1 MRRLIPQAPSAAAS
15 AASTS
20 NDTSS
25 SSTSHHSNPQEFD
38 HLQRTME
45 REFFIVQRCWHSG
58 PQQHQ
63 PLDYLRLFD
72 ARSDAEEAAY
82 HSAHAWS
89 RKQSPQDPSVK
100 TLLLPSSPQQ
110 QQQNRGSTTSSGAS
124 YGFIAN
130 GSMFWIRSIYVS
142 ITDHTNE
149 QAYAVVTEG
158 VIGGTGNRMS
168 RRGTEVCRG
177 RVFVGGSNARFL
189 ALQASDIVVQTI
201 PGCTSYVA
209 TLPVGKPSEYA
220 TGRFLQEW
228 PAEIPIHNDI
238 HTSSSMNVMDTEN
251 NAPNKRDSN
260 HWSCSS
266 MPKQQQ
272 QQHGGYNEPAL
283 FLPVAKRRRM
293 VERPFW
299 QVEGAQPGAED
310 EMVMS

>member
-1 MRRLIPQAPSAAAS
+1 MRRLIPQAQS
-15 AASTS
+15 AAST
-20 NDTSS
+20 NTDTSS
-25 SSTSHHSNPQEFD
+25 TTHHHCSNPQEFD
-38 HLQRTME
+38 LRME

-63 PLDYLRLFD
+63 PLDYLRLFE

-89 RKQSPQDPSVK
+89 RKQSPQDPSVR

-110 QQQNRGSTTSSGAS
+110 RDTTGSGAS
-124 YGFIAN
+124 YGFIAH
-130 GSMFWIRSIYVS
+130 GSMFWSRSIYVS
-142 ITDHTNE
+142 ITDQAHE

-189 ALQASDIVVQTI
+189 TLQASNIVVQTI
-201 PGCTSYVA
+201 PGCNSYVA
-209 TLPVGKPSEYA
+209 TLPVGRPSEYA

-228 PAEIPIHNDI
+228 PAEIPIHDN
-238 HTSSSMNVMDTEN
+238 TTNVMDTEN
-251 NAPNKRDSN
+251 NAPNKRNSDL
-260 HWSCSS
+260 WC
-266 MPKQQQ
+266 MPKQQLQ
-272 QQHGGYNEPAL
+272 QQQQEYGYNEPAL
-283 FLPVAKRRRM
+283 FLPVAKRRRI

-299 QVEGAQPGAED
+299 QMEGAQPAAED

>member
-1 MRRLIPQAPSAAAS
+1 
-15 AASTS
+15 
-20 NDTSS
+20 
-25 SSTSHHSNPQEFD
+25 
-38 HLQRTME
+38 ME

-63 PLDYLRLFD
+63 PLDYLRLFG
-72 ARSDAEEAAY
+72 ACSDAEEAAY

-89 RKQSPQDPSVK
+89 RKQSPQDPNVK
-100 TLLLPSSPQQ
+100 TLFLPSPPQH
-110 QQQNRGSTTSSGAS
+110 RGTGTSSGTS

-130 GSMFWIRSIYVS
+130 GSMFWIRSLYAS
-142 ITDHTNE
+142 ITDQADG

-168 RRGTEVCRG
+168 RRGTEVSRG
-177 RVFVGGSNARFL
+177 RVFVGAGSNARFL
-189 ALQASDIVVQTI
+189 ALQASHIVVQTN

-228 PAEIPIHNDI
+228 PAEIPIHDDS
-238 HTSSSMNVMDTEN
+238 TTNVMDTEN
-251 NAPNKRDSN
+251 NAPNKRNSN
-260 HWSCSS
+260 HWC
-266 MPKQQQ
+266 MPKQQEQQPQYGNNETDLRCMPKPQ
-272 QQHGGYNEPAL
+272 QQHHGYNEPAL
-283 FLPVAKRRRM
+283 FLPMAKRRRM

-299 QVEGAQPGAED
+299 QIEGAQPAAED